1 MGLNPTVWGSKFWF
15 CLHIITLHYPLKP
28 NNVTKKKYYDLIHN
42 LPLFIPDQLIGNQFG
57 VLLDKYP
64 LTPYLDSRD
73 KFVKWLHF
81 IHNRVNEINDKEI
94 LDYYTFIQKYRNLNK
109 PTEILHQEKKYNIQ
123 KLAHGG
129 TVLALACMIYLYYPN
144 HS

>member
-1 MGLNPTVWGSKFWF
+1 
-15 CLHIITLHYPLKP
+15 
-28 NNVTKKKYYDLIHN
+28 
-42 LPLFIPDQLIGNQFG
+42 